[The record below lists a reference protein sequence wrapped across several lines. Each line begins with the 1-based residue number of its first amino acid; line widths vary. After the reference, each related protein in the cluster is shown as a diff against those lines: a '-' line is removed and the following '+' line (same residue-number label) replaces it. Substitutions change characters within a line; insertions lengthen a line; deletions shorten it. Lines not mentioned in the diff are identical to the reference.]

1 MRKFVTAVLLFLLIG
16 TSAASAKNYQIS
28 GRIKGAQTAVTRMI
42 KSHSAA
48 GLAQNVKDSMAVV
61 IFPDVVKAGFI
72 VSGRYGE
79 GLIMRHDKTTGKW
92 YGPAF
97 YSITGGSF
105 GLQAGAAST
114 ALILTVNNE
123 QGMKAFRGGAFTL
136 GVDVT
141 AAAGPGGKES
151 YVGTSFN
158 SGAAIYSYS
167 ISRGVYA
174 GAALD
179 GSVLSELP
187 RVNDQCW
194 KTHLNN
200 VQILN
205 RECPRYDVQELI
217 RLLNKLISMAK

>member
-1 MRKFVTAVLLFLLIG
+1 MKKFCTAILLFFMVSV
-16 TSAASAKNYQIS
+16 SAAWAKNYQIS
-28 GRIKGAQTAVTRMI
+28 GRIKGAQTAVKRMI
-42 KSHSAA
+42 KSHSAY
-48 GLAQNVKDSMAVV
+48 GLAQSVKEGIGIV

-97 YSITGGSF
+97 YSISGGSV
-105 GLQAGAAST
+105 GLQAGATST
-114 ALILTVNNE
+114 ALVLTVNNE
-123 QGMKAFRGGAFTL
+123 KGMKAFRGGAFTL

-158 SGAAIYSYS
+158 SGAALYSYS

-194 KTHLNN
+194 KVHLNN
-200 VQILN
+200 VQILS

-217 RLLNKLISMAK
+217 RLLNQLIAMAK